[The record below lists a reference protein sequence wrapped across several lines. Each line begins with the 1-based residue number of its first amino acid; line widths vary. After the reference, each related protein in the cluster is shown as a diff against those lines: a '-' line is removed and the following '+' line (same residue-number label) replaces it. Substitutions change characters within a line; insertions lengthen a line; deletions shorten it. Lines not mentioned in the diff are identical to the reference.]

1 MKKQIALLAMASVAA
16 TVSAQTYDS
25 DYVSGL
31 QTNFYVTDSAQSAIN
46 ATAGLAFDPTSRSD
60 GAYDRIYLANRTA
73 SNTKRGLYSIDIA
86 NGTYSG
92 RLAMGGDESSNGFDY
107 PCGVAVDSS
116 GTVYMPTPYTPG
128 VWKIADP
135 SGAATEAQL
144 LGNYG
149 SAGDD
154 DPLGLDMVPA
164 GFGWDCAAG
173 SVLIYDT
180 GFNDND
186 HKAITIVDSR
196 STIVAPQYTT
206 IWSEA
211 NTVSFRAAAS
221 GYDGMVYVAHYD
233 LDVDELNGTT
243 NAYVFRLDSAGNS
256 ERVFLDID
264 PASVSH
270 LDDAI
275 AVNPAD
281 GSLWLVI
288 AAADGTRNV
297 FRVDVANAAAVD
309 GGFLAE
315 TTLVIGDLGYN
326 IGAYSM
332 AFSPDGA
339 QLAFGNPY
347 GQDQIYVYNTIPKP
361 RKCLLL
367 IGAAGSTPLPGS

>member
-211 NTVSFRAAAS
+211 S
-221 GYDGMVYVAHYD
+221 
-233 LDVDELNGTT
+233 T
-243 NAYVFRLDSAGNS
+243 NL
-256 ERVFLDID
+256 
-264 PASVSH
+264 
-270 LDDAI
+270 
-275 AVNPAD
+275 
-281 GSLWLVI
+281 
-288 AAADGTRNV
+288 
-297 FRVDVANAAAVD
+297 VD
-309 GGFLAE
+309 GVFQTMESGIQGLE
-315 TTLVIGDLGYN
+315 
-326 IGAYSM
+326 GATEYIDTS
-332 AFSPDGA
+332 
-339 QLAFGNPY
+339 
-347 GQDQIYVYNTIPKP
+347 
-361 RKCLLL
+361 
-367 IGAAGSTPLPGS
+367 AAGKAQAFYRVSVE